1 VLEIKSSVDLIPFLI
16 GRQPI
21 RHGQY
26 NVRTKFTNCYKS
38 FVLLLCLVLSW
49 TVLETG
55 PWNSW
60 SPSIRNTSL
69 SVWVSVL
76 YSLIVLMCR

>member
-16 GRQPI
+16 GWQPI

-26 NVRTKFTNCYKS
+26 KVRTKFTNCYKS
-38 FVLLLCLVLSW
+38 VVLLLCLILSW

-55 PWNSW
+55 PWF
-60 SPSIRNTSL
+60 
-69 SVWVSVL
+69 VL
-76 YSLIVLMCR
+76 LVETVGRHPFEIHHFLLW